1 MSRIEP
7 SDVARVAALARLA
20 LSQDEI
26 AAMTRDLE
34 QMLDYVAALDGLDT
48 EGVPPTAHS
57 FELPTPM
64 RPDRAAPPLDPEIAL
79 GNAPEREGTAF
90 LVPKVLEEGG

>member
-7 SDVARVAALARLA
+7 SDVARVATLARLA

-34 QMLDYVAALDGLDT
+34 QMLDYVAALDRLDT
-48 EGVPPTAHS
+48 QDVEPTAHS
-57 FELPTPM
+57 FELPTPL
-64 RPDRAAPPLDPEIAL
+64 RPDRAVPPLDPEIAL